1 MRRQTGRTLLSA
13 LLALTLTLTAFAR
26 HSHSSNDR
34 ASFGSDINIAEGET
48 VGDVACAFCSV
59 HIRGDVTGDVAVAFG
74 SVTVAE
80 GRTISGDTAIL
91 KGNLNL
97 GEGSTL
103 HGDLA
108 IMAGSAHLADG
119 ATINGSRSVIPE
131 PIGTLMLLAPFA
143 VLIGIIWLIVYLVR
157 RNRYRFPAYP
167 QGRGIQ
173 PPPPPPS
180 AR

>member
-13 LLALTLTLTAFAR
+13 LLALSLTLPAFAR
-26 HSHSSNDR
+26 RSHSSNDR
-34 ASFGSDINIAEGET
+34 ASFGSDITIAEGDT

-59 HIRGDVTGDVAVAFG
+59 HVHGDVTGDVAVAFG
-74 SVTVAE
+74 SVTVDP

-91 KGNLNL
+91 KGDLYL
-97 GEGSTL
+97 GEGSTV

-108 IMAGSAHLADG
+108 MMAGSDHLADG
-119 ATINGSRSVIPE
+119 ATINGSRAIIPE
-131 PIGTLMLLAPFA
+131 PIGTLILLSPLLI
-143 VLIGIIWLIVYLVR
+143 LIGIIWLIVYLVR

-173 PPPPPPS
+173 PPPPPPV
-180 AR
+180 R

>member
-13 LLALTLTLTAFAR
+13 LLALSLTLPAFAR
-26 HSHSSNDR
+26 RSHGSNDR
-34 ASFGSDINIAEGET
+34 ASFGSDITIPEGDT

-59 HIRGDVTGDVAVAFG
+59 HIHGDVTGDVAVAFG
-74 SVTVAE
+74 SVTVDP

-91 KGNLNL
+91 KGDLYL
-97 GEGSTL
+97 GEGSTV

-108 IMAGSAHLADG
+108 MMAGSDHLADG
-119 ATINGSRSVIPE
+119 ATINGSRAIIPE
-131 PIGTLMLLAPFA
+131 PLGTLILLAPLFI
-143 VLIGIIWLIVYLVR
+143 LIGIIWLIVYLVR

-173 PPPPPPS
+173 PPPPPPV
-180 AR
+180 R